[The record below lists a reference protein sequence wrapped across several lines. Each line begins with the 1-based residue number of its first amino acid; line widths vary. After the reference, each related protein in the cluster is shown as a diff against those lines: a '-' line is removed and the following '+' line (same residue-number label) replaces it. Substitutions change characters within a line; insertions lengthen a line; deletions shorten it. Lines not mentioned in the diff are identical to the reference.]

1 MVNWTRSLCIIFSM
15 KKNGK
20 CHSIEPFVG
29 LKWLRFFLFHL
40 MASFV
45 VLFSKFDFF
54 FIGQYSVRVVHR
66 LDKFLLNREQSQ
78 LRIQESI
85 RRFLLTKNHKF
96 SDGNYY
102 GWIFTSAAS
111 AIFHKPKTTH
121 TLQQQRENS
130 ENYRLAFG
138 RAREK
143 CAINYVLRCSSNHF
157 LCDICSAA

>member
-1 MVNWTRSLCIIFSM
+1 MKNYCQFPILRLSLRCNVPVAYGELNSIVVYYFFYE
-15 KKNGK
+15 KNGK

-66 LDKFLLNREQSQ
+66 LDKFLLNRVQSQ
-78 LRIQESI
+78 LRTQESI

-121 TLQQQRENS
+121 TQQQQRE
-130 ENYRLAFG
+130 
-138 RAREK
+138 K
-143 CAINYVLRCSSNHF
+143 
-157 LCDICSAA
+157 